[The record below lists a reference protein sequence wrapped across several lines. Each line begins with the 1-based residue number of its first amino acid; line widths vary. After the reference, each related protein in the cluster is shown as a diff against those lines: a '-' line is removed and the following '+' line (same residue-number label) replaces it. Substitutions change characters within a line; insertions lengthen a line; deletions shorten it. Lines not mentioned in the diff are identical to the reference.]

1 MRNLNGL
8 ETTLE
13 RVGRILSHKYNITVR
28 CKANECKTDGR
39 TIWLPALPDSISES
53 LWTLIRGELDHET
66 AHILYSDFNGRMK
79 GFKQKW
85 GEFGFDLLNVIE
97 DVRVNYA
104 MQKEYPGSRQN
115 IMHSIDKITEKH
127 PIDQMPLPVRFLCAL
142 FLAGMD
148 ISYDQYG
155 QDACL
160 LVKQFSREAEQF
172 KSLNTTDEACNMAEG
187 ILKRLKHQAEQADQ
201 PSSDQQPSNYS
212 QGKPDSSSQSNS
224 GDDDQ
229 QNPSK
234 NQQSSQNDTPSED
247 NDSGDKAD
255 DSENK
260 PDISENPGDQ
270 HEDVSESADS
280 SSNSN
285 QPGNSGDQNQS
296 AMDQAFSGQY
306 TSNGHPFELQ
316 QNIKDHLQDELSQSV
331 NRPYRVYD
339 PSLDKVVV
347 PPMRDNGETFQNL
360 SNAVR
365 PHVGS
370 LRQQLIRTLRSRDT
384 RFWVS
389 EQEEGQINCKRLY
402 ALLNQGSNKVF
413 RQIKECESDSVAV
426 SLLIDLSGSMNG
438 ARIQLARQVAIL
450 FAETLNQLRVPSE
463 VIGFTTEP
471 AKRTFPRLQK
481 ETGMDIQELSKLYA
495 RIFPCVYSIF
505 KAFDEPFRLL
515 KPRIPSMNALEYTP
529 IDDAILFT
537 AKRIVIR
544 KETRKIIL
552 ILTDGEPYSGN
563 PTMLQ
568 TVIRHLED
576 NLLKCEKA
584 GIECVAIGIQT
595 EYVKRFFKE
604 HVVVQNLPELPK
616 AFYAKFSE
624 LLRQKRQ

>member
-39 TIWLPALPDSISES
+39 TIWLPALPDNISMS

-66 AHILYSDFNGRMK
+66 AHILYSDFAGQMK

-85 GEFGFDLLNVIE
+85 GDFGFDLLNVIE

-115 IMHSIDKITEKH
+115 IMHSIDEITKTH
-127 PIDQMPLPVRFLCAL
+127 PITQMPLPVRFLCGL
-142 FLAGMD
+142 FLAGMGL
-148 ISYDQYG
+148 SYDQY
-155 QDACL
+155 DKEAIE
-160 LVKQFSREAEQF
+160 LVKQFKSEAERF
-172 KSLNTTDEACNMAEG
+172 KSLRSTDEACEMAEN
-187 ILKRLKHQAEQADQ
+187 ILEHLIHQAEHESQ
-201 PSSDQQPSNYS
+201 SSDTQQSK
-212 QGKPDSSSQSNS
+212 GKPGKQDSSSQSS
-224 GDDDQ
+224 
-229 QNPSK
+229 SCEA
-234 NQQSSQNDTPSED
+234 NQQSPEGNQQPSQTSSSSGEEQSSNRQNGANDHQ
-247 NDSGDKAD
+247 D
-255 DSENK
+255 D
-260 PDISENPGDQ
+260 PGDQ
-270 HEDVSESADS
+270 QDSSQSNAHS
-280 SSNSN
+280 SSNSS
-285 QPGNSGDQNQS
+285 QKREPGYGNTGSLDQVLSGEYSS
-296 AMDQAFSGQY
+296 A
-306 TSNGHPFELQ
+306 GHPFEMQ
-316 QNIKDHLQDELSQSV
+316 QTIMEHVQEEVSQGTHQQ
-331 NRPYRVYD
+331 YRVYD

-347 PPMRDNGETFQNL
+347 PRALDNGETYQNL
-360 SNAVR
+360 SNTVR
-365 PHVGS
+365 PHVGA
-370 LRQQLIRTLRSRDT
+370 LRQQLIRILRSRDT

-389 EQEEGQINCKRLY
+389 EQEEGQVNSKRLY

-438 ARIQLARQVAIL
+438 PRIHLARQVAIL
-450 FAETLNQLRVPSE
+450 FAETLNQLRLPSE

-471 AKRTFPRLQK
+471 AKRTFSRLQQ

-495 RIFPCVYSIF
+495 RYFPCVYSIF
-505 KAFDEPFRLL
+505 KAFEEPFRLL
-515 KPRIPSMNALEYTP
+515 KPRVPAMNALEYTP

-537 AKRIVIR
+537 AKRIIIR

-552 ILTDGEPYSGN
+552 VLTDGEPYSGN

-568 TVIRHLED
+568 SVIKHLEE

-604 HVVVQNLPELPK
+604 YVVVQNLPELPK

-624 LLRQKRQ
+624 LLRRNRQ